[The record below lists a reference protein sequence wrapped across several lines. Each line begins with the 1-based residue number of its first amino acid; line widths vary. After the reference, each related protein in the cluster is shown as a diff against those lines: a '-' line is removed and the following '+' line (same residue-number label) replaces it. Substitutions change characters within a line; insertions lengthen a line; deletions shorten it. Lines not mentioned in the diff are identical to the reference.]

1 MARLL
6 AGAAGGAQKR
16 RRRNEAAA
24 VRARLCRAAVRCPSA
39 SLPRSAAHLLPE
51 RSEPPERTEDGAS
64 ELLDVLGEERGT
76 SGEGMEGMIVR
87 LKRKGVGGGCGGNQH
102 VH

>member
-1 MARLL
+1 M
-6 AGAAGGAQKR
+6 
-16 RRRNEAAA
+16 
-24 VRARLCRAAVRCPSA
+24 RARLCRAAVRCPSA

-87 LKRKGVGGGCGGNQH
+87 LKRKGVGGMVWWKPTRTLKKARSLERNQK
-102 VH
+102 